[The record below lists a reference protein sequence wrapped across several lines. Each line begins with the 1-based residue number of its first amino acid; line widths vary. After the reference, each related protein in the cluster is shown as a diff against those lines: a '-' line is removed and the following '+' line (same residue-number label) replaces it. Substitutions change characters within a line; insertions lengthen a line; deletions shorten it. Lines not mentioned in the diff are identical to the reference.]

1 MESFQILD
9 FEALRSP
16 EGTLLS
22 LFRRGITH
30 MGRKSGFNRGC
41 KHSQTGKVHGWKLD
55 VIFLFIMAYALL
67 TTSQVSHPLELG
79 SLFWV
84 SKMPF
89 GGCWRIVTL
98 VTLFVAKVLYSFHHL
113 LSHSH
118 SSDAAFCTYAVM
130 LYYIK
135 LLWQNGLVALK
146 SQRLGFLV
154 SSSLESCALRIFFD
168 MGWTLFV
175 IGCSLAHAS
184 SVANGQR
191 HSHHFLLL
199 LNPYSVSSKGFLWMQ
214 FSYSDVQHIAK
225 LMVVW
230 ENYSICITLYIDSF
244 CRNGLD
250 TVDLLEVIYLLSEGL
265 HMPQGQNM

>member
-41 KHSQTGKVHGWKLD
+41 KHSRTGKVHGWKLD

-89 GGCWRIVTL
+89 GECWRIVTL
-98 VTLFVAKVLYSFHHL
+98 VTLFMVKVLYNFHHL

-118 SSDAAFCTYAVM
+118 SSDAAFCTYAVIG
-130 LYYIK
+130 LPVVLHKTPLTKWTGCFEITEAWIPCEFQFGK
-135 LLWQNGLVALK
+135 LCFENIFWHGL
-146 SQRLGFLV
+146 
-154 SSSLESCALRIFFD
+154 
-168 MGWTLFV
+168 
-175 IGCSLAHAS
+175 
-184 SVANGQR
+184 N
-191 HSHHFLLL
+191 
-199 LNPYSVSSKGFLWMQ
+199 
-214 FSYSDVQHIAK
+214 
-225 LMVVW
+225 
-230 ENYSICITLYIDSF
+230 SICHRL
-244 CRNGLD
+244 
-250 TVDLLEVIYLLSEGL
+250 
-265 HMPQGQNM
+265 